1 MRKCLLLFALVACA
15 KNESST
21 VDLIKTVAAEAR
33 AKARVQVVMKMGSD
47 FATPD
52 DLALQ
57 RSIED
62 RIERAHIGRLVSSGS
77 EAGYMN
83 ITIEVENTATAIAQ
97 LRDVL
102 RDAGAS
108 PRSSFKVLPAS

>member
-1 MRKCLLLFALVACA
+1 MRKFLLLFALVACA

-33 AKARVQVVMKMGSD
+33 TKPRVQVVMKMTSD
-47 FATPD
+47 VAMPD

-62 RIERAHIGRLVSSGS
+62 RIERAHIGRLVSSGL
-77 EAGYMN
+77 EAGYAN
-83 ITIEVENTATAIAQ
+83 ITIEVENTATAITQ
-97 LRDVL
+97 LREVL
-102 RDAGAS
+102 RDAGVLA
-108 PRSSFKVLPAS
+108 RSSFKVLPAS